1 MRMGTHP
8 AITTPEM
15 FIAAMAGQV
24 SSPTLKATSG
34 GAFLDNDL
42 FDPEWEQFEMRERVR
57 KDHDQAA
64 NRATYRQWKEEK
76 AASALG
82 MSVEEHMRLRGT
94 LPGMDYKSRPIE
106 IPTDEM
112 AMSYMR
118 ANAIACNNQRRL
130 EKTATQN
137 GMTVEDYMDSKGM
150 LTDTHLTPWAR

>member
-1 MRMGTHP
+1 MSIDTSDETGWKPPASNVDPRDPRAFITHP

-64 NRATYRQWKEEK
+64 NRATC
-76 AASALG
+76 
-82 MSVEEHMRLRGT
+82 EHAVRTR
-94 LPGMDYKSRPIE
+94 KSHFRH
-106 IPTDEM
+106 
-112 AMSYMR
+112 SFYF
-118 ANAIACNNQRRL
+118 
-130 EKTATQN
+130 
-137 GMTVEDYMDSKGM
+137 
-150 LTDTHLTPWAR
+150 